1 MSKIITDELI
11 EKMLDKRGFPEDASE
26 ESILCAVQDYYDTE
40 LISDW
45 WPDAAN
51 YWVYTETTRDGYEVF
66 VATHNPDRIIINEDV
81 HYYENNLAGEL
92 ANAIT
97 DGGKIYVDDLD
108 AYYVSDAVR
117 ECYDYLRHRLAEEIT
132 DELIN
137 DGYVREEE
145 TETA

>member
-11 EKMLDKRGFPEDASE
+11 EQLLDKRGFPEDASE
-26 ESILCAVQDYYDTE
+26 ESMLCAVQDYYDTE
-40 LISDW
+40 LVDR
-45 WPDAAN
+45 WPNYAD
-51 YWVYTETTRDGYEVF
+51 YWVYTESTRDGYEVF
-66 VATHNPDRIIINEDV
+66 VATHNPDRISINEDV
-81 HYYENNLAGEL
+81 HYYENDLAGEL
-92 ANAIT
+92 EDAIA

-108 AYYVSDAVR
+108 AYYVTEAVLQNY
-117 ECYDYLRHRLAEEIT
+117 EYLRDRLTEEIE

>member
-1 MSKIITDELI
+1 MSKFITDELI

-26 ESILCAVQDYYDTE
+26 ESMLCAVQDYYDTE
-40 LISDW
+40 LVDDW
-45 WPDAAN
+45 PN
-51 YWVYTETTRDGYEVF
+51 YADFWVYAESTADGYEVF
-66 VATHNPDRIIINEDV
+66 IATHNPEHISINEDV
-81 HYYENNLAGEL
+81 HYYENDLSGRLED
-92 ANAIT
+92 AIA

-117 ECYDYLRHRLAEEIT
+117 ECYDYLRDRLAEEIE
-132 DELIN
+132 DELID